1 MEQTKRTVWSRAL
14 YVADQ
19 TPESRNRLIDFL
31 RAFSILIVVFGH
43 WLAAVPFV
51 VNGELTLSHALELD
65 DKLHFLTW
73 AIQIMPI
80 FFMVGGYSNALS
92 LKSVYRKGGKRRTW
106 LAARYV
112 RLMTPIIPFLIVW
125 SILVPLLAIGVEP
138 GLLKLASQA
147 AAVPLWFLSVYL
159 LAVALAPW
167 TYKAWLKW
175 RWRTLW
181 VPALAAVVADVFRV
195 NPDWASWAT
204 YPSWFNYLFVWM
216 TVHQIGYAWAERG
229 KELSVP
235 QGVVALLV
243 GYAALVLLTVFGPFP
258 VALVGVD
265 SEAISN
271 TTPPSIVLFAQTIIQ
286 IGWIS
291 VLSGPIRRILSKL
304 NVWAGVVLISGMIMS
319 LYVWHMTAMV
329 LTIGAGTLFGNLGFS
344 IAPLSQTWWLTRP
357 VWFAILA
364 VPLLIFVA
372 IFGRYEQKAGTGESN
387 PRPLALGIGVLISA
401 IGLGSSAAFGIASDE
416 GFPLRWWVPLALII
430 GTFLTGM
437 FTLFPERSKDQVG

>member
-1 MEQTKRTVWSRAL
+1 MVEQTKRTVWTRAL
-14 YVADQ
+14 WVADS
-19 TPESRNRLIDFL
+19 TPDSRNRLIDFL
-31 RAFSILIVVFGH
+31 RAFSILIVVLGH
-43 WLAAVPFV
+43 WLAAVPFI

-92 LKSVYRKGGKRRTW
+92 LKSVYRKGGKRRMW

-112 RLMTPIIPFLIVW
+112 RLMTPIIPFLIMW
-125 SILVPLLAIGVEP
+125 SLLVPLLAIFVEP

-167 TYKAWLKW
+167 TYQAWLKW

-181 VPALAAVVADVFRV
+181 VPASFAVVADIFRV

-204 YPSWFNYLFVWM
+204 YPSWLNYLFIWL

-229 KELSVP
+229 NELPVRTGSAAIVV
-235 QGVVALLV
+235 GYVALI
-243 GYAALVLLTVFGPFP
+243 GLTVFGPLP
-258 VALVGVD
+258 VSLVGVD

-271 TTPPSIVLFAQTIIQ
+271 TTPPSIALFAQTIVQ
-286 IGWIS
+286 IGLVS
-291 VLSGPIRRILSKL
+291 VLSGPIKRILQRRKI
-304 NVWAGVVLISGMIMS
+304 WAGVVLVSGMIMS

-329 LTIGAGTLFGNLGFS
+329 LTIGAGTLVGNLGFG
-344 IAPLSQTWWLTRP
+344 IEPLSQIWWLTRP
-357 VWFAILA
+357 VWFAVLL

-372 IFGRYEQKAGTGESN
+372 IFGRYEQKTGTGETS
-387 PRPLALGIGVLISA
+387 PHPLLLGIGVFISA
-401 IGLGSSAAFGIASDE
+401 IGLGSSAAFGIASED

-437 FTLFPERSKDQVG
+437 STLFPERSRSS